1 MVKKIFFLVFFIGG
15 VLIYGGQQKKELIR
29 VKVKIGSSEYISYV
43 QLSNREEPK
52 NFKILRRID

>member
-29 VKVKIGSSEYISYV
+29 VKVKIGSNEYISYV